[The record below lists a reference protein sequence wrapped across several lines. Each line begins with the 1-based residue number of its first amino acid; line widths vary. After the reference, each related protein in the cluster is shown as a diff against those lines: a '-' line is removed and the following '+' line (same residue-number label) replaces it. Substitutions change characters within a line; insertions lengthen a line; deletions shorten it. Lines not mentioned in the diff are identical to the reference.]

1 MNIYGQSQ
9 DQEPMMWVR
18 GRPVYAAYLI
28 VLIFVAS
35 MIATAVLMSLNLAQS
50 LRWLVFD
57 SPDVLAGQVWR
68 IGTYGL
74 VNPPSLFP
82 FALDMLMLVWFGR
95 EVEKG
100 LGRRKFLLLFG
111 CLYLLPALLFT
122 LIGVWHPTRLAGET
136 GQLAGESGTLAVFVA
151 FATLF
156 PEALLM
162 FGIVAKWAAV
172 AFVGIDTLIVLAY
185 RDWLGGLALWSTA
198 GFAYA
203 FIRFE
208 QGRFYLPRLRLFRK
222 EPKFRVLPGY
232 RDNEPEPVAR
242 GRNESMAELD
252 ALLDKIARSGV
263 SSLTAK
269 ERIRLDS
276 ARNELLKRQSRR

>member
-1 MNIYGQSQ
+1 
-9 DQEPMMWVR
+9 MWVR
-18 GRPVYAAYLI
+18 GRPVYAAYFI
-28 VLIFVAS
+28 VLVFVAS
-35 MIATAVLMSLNLAQS
+35 MIATAALMALNLAQS

-57 SPDVLAGQVWR
+57 SRAVLSGQVWR
-68 IGTYGL
+68 IATYGL

-111 CLYLLPALLFT
+111 CLYLLPPLLFT

-136 GQLAGESGTLAVFVA
+136 GELAGETGTLALFVA
-151 FATLF
+151 FAALF

-162 FGIVAKWAAV
+162 FGILAKWAALV
-172 AFVGIDTLIVLAY
+172 FVGIDSLIVLAY
-185 RDWLGGLALWSTA
+185 RDWLGGLALWSTV
-198 GFAYA
+198 GFAYL

-208 QGRFYLPRLRLFRK
+208 QGRIALPKLRLPRR

-232 RDNEPEPVAR
+232 KDDEPEPAAR
-242 GRNESMAELD
+242 GRSESMAELD
-252 ALLDKIARSGV
+252 AILDKITRSGV
-263 SSLTAK
+263 GSLTAK
-269 ERIRLDS
+269 ERARLDS
-276 ARNELLKRQSRR
+276 ARDELMKRPSRR